1 MGTVP
6 ALVRCGFAGIL
17 VPQSGSSVAVQ
28 WRFGG
33 TRILHFAQLGKL
45 EPLFYRGFGVR
56 KSGGEGSRT
65 RVQIEQL
72 QGFRAESWAVV
83 AVRWRFGFFEA
94 IGTAAFRLLTDRS

>member
-28 WRFGG
+28 WRFSG
-33 TRILHFAQLGKL
+33 TRIPYFAQPEKL

-65 RVQIEQL
+65 CVQIEQP
-72 QGFRAESWAVV
+72 QGFRALFFEK
-83 AVRWRFGFFEA
+83 WRFGGGSVF
-94 IGTAAFRLLTDRS
+94 